1 MSQDNSNKNTEK
13 IENLV
18 IIGSGPAGLT
28 AGLYSSRADLKPI
41 ILDGNKPGGQL
52 MGTSYV
58 ENWPGDTS
66 ILGPTLI
73 MNMREHAKHFGCR
86 FFAKTVKDIDTS
98 KRPFTITTNDDQT
111 IQAHAIIIATGA
123 SPRRLGVSGEDEY
136 WGKGVTTCAVCDG
149 AFYKDK
155 KVIVIGGGDSAME
168 DASFLHK
175 FTKDITVIHIKD
187 TFTAS
192 VPMQKRVL
200 NNPDIKV
207 IYNST
212 VSGFSGDRQQVKT
225 VEITSQETGEKQT
238 LEIDGAFIAIGLI
251 PNTGFLKGKVDLS
264 DYGYIMVKGGKEHT
278 KTSVEGIFTAGD
290 VMDPFYK
297 QAITSSGTGCMAA
310 LDAERYLAQREF
322 EN

>member
-1 MSQDNSNKNTEK
+1 MPQDNPNKEN

-41 ILDGNKPGGQL
+41 IIDGNKPGGQL

-58 ENWPGDTS
+58 ENWPGNQS

-73 MNMREHAKHFGCR
+73 MNMRDHAKHFGCR
-86 FFAKTVKDIDTS
+86 FLAKTVKNINTS
-98 KRPFTITTNDDQT
+98 KKPFTITTNDDQT
-111 IQAHAIIIATGA
+111 IKAHAVIIATGA
-123 SPRRLGVSGEDEY
+123 SPRRLGCPGEDEY
-136 WGKGVTTCAVCDG
+136 WGKGITTCAVCDG

-187 TFTAS
+187 TLSASTA
-192 VPMQKRVL
+192 MQKRVL

-207 IYNST
+207 LYNST
-212 VSGFSGDRQQVKT
+212 VTGFTGDGQKVQAA
-225 VEITSQETGEKQT
+225 EITSQETGEKQT
-238 LEIDGAFIAIGLI
+238 LEIDGAFVAIGLI
-251 PNTGFLKGKVDLS
+251 PNTGFLKGKIDLS
-264 DYGYIMVKGGKEHT
+264 AHGYVVIKGGKTHSQ
-278 KTSVEGIFTAGD
+278 TSAEGIFAAGD
-290 VMDPFYK
+290 VSDPFYK

-310 LDAERYLAQREF
+310 IDAERYLVQILE
-322 EN
+322 